1 MDDFTVERLIPSGA
15 ELLPDD
21 IREVWDDFV
30 ARVVSAGVWGR
41 PNLSTHHRCLVSVAA
56 LATLGCSAQL
66 RLHLQVALRTGISSR
81 TLGGVLSQVGGYAG
95 MGRGFEAMLILGEA
109 LAETGQQVP
118 DVADDRA
125 ALESWPDTDPLSRG
139 LAVLKC
145 LIPDKDPLQRQYDFL
160 PDWFPW
166 LVETAFGDLW
176 ARGDL
181 TLVERERVTMAV
193 LVALGREDELRSH
206 FKIAM
211 QLGITPPEIGEE
223 LLHLAVY
230 VGFPSV
236 VGALRLAD
244 EVVHSSAS
252 A

>member
-1 MDDFTVERLIPSGA
+1 MDDSSVDRLLPSGA
-15 ELLPDD
+15 ELLPVDM
-21 IREVWDDFV
+21 REVWDHYV

-41 PNLSTHHRCLVSVAA
+41 PDLSAHDRCLVSVAA

-66 RLHLQVALRTGISSR
+66 RLHLQMALRTGVSNR

-109 LAETGQQVP
+109 MAETGQEEP
-118 DVADDRA
+118 GVADDQA
-125 ALESWPDTDPLSRG
+125 DLESWPDADPLSRG
-139 LAVLKC
+139 LAVLKR
-145 LIPDKDPLQRQYDFL
+145 LTPDKNPLQRQYDFV

-193 LVALGREDELRSH
+193 LVALGREEELRSH

-211 QLGITPPEIGEE
+211 QLGITPREIGEE

-244 EVVHSSAS
+244 EVIHSHTSA
-252 A
+252 